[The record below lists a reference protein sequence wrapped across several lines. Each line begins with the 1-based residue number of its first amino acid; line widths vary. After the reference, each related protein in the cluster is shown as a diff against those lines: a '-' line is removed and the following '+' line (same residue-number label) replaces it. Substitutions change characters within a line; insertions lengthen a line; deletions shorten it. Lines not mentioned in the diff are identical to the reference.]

1 MIIKVILEMTEKTER
16 QTTLSPKVNILV
28 DVSLFFFSFYVIVN
42 IVLSEQ
48 L

>member
-1 MIIKVILEMTEKTER
+1 MIIKVILETTEKIEG

-28 DVSLFFFSFYVIVN
+28 DVSLFFSFYVIVN

-48 L
+48 F